1 MGKQI
6 KQSDI
11 SEADVF
17 GAIGASAE
25 KNIQKVEAL
34 NVELKGIATAVNDT
48 IKKTGKNSEKEIN
61 ILVQLSKTLND
72 LTTKIVKNNKAI
84 TDSEILRTKAM
95 NAQEI
100 ALEKLRREQ
109 QKTAFEAEK
118 QAIAINKA
126 RNSAKEAERPYN
138 KLSARLNE
146 LRKNYK
152 DLAVAGNENSASARK
167 MKAEIDSLDK
177 TLKRVDGNV
186 GQFQRN
192 VGNYSS
198 AFGKMQG
205 MLGSLGLTLGVGAV
219 VRESFNVIKDFD
231 QGVANLAS
239 VLGTTR
245 SQIQG
250 LESDA
255 KRLGAST
262 SFTATEVAN
271 LQTEFAKLGFTEQ
284 EILKVTEGTLSLA
297 AATGTELAR
306 AAEVAGSTLRGFGL
320 DASET
325 NRVTD
330 VMAKSFS
337 ASALDMEK
345 FAESMKYVAPVAKV
359 AGLSIEETT
368 AMLGVLAN
376 AGISGSMAGTSL
388 RQIISELDKT
398 GKSTGEAL
406 ADLAKKG
413 LNLADAEDEVGK
425 NAKTALLV
433 LADQTKEA
441 GKLTTALDKATGSSK
456 SMADE
461 QLNTL
466 GGAVKL
472 LTSAF
477 EGYILGV
484 NDSTKAGN
492 GFKDSIKFIA
502 DNLPAIINGLGK
514 LMALFAIMIIR
525 QKVLNSGMIEFTK
538 NLFSANRAMGEGAG
552 NAQKFGNALKG
563 IGFSLAIGLAIEFA
577 RSLYDVASGAQS
589 AREQHELLQKSIK
602 SAEKDGNKFLSTLQ
616 KTRDLNVKALQDEAK
631 RTKMSETEYK
641 KRLKLINDEYQFKIK
656 GNIKYNN
663 ELKKSNKE
671 EAQEIAK
678 ALKIN
683 ATDREKYSGEF
694 TVEQRKQARELIES
708 LGGRSEAYSRIDALK
723 IMIAESN
730 EYLKVFY
737 SELKALNPVVDE
749 FAVVTEKTTK
759 ATEKKTKATEK
770 EVTALREQL
779 QLIREI
785 EGAFLDMEADDLSGR
800 IEQATRSQLANI
812 QDAGSYT
819 IDVLNDLIAKETELK
834 KAIIERQYY
843 DDIAGGMNIELAT
856 AKRNKAI
863 QDLDEEQLSKKK
875 DILDELETAQEN
887 YYNQDLDNQ
896 KDYVDKTEEF
906 NKKLRDFS
914 RQTADEIIQQLKRVS
929 EERESEFDRRIDA
942 EQRLQDQLAEQANAG
957 NIQAQQ
963 SILASQQAEQKA
975 TIAKQKEQQ
984 KQQRLD
990 EINILMKAIQ
1000 QNVDNGDSIPV
1011 ALGKAGSQVGLVK
1024 AFVKVFGN
1032 IKGFFDGTEGTL
1044 ADENTPL
1051 KSGKDGHLIWAD
1063 GNEKIMKGDY
1073 VKKLANAGLTK
1084 TSDIVS
1090 SAIMYQN
1097 IATKGTQVGYSID
1110 LGSVVSKLDELQKT
1124 IKNKPETT
1132 ISPLIIEGMAKGVVE
1147 SHKQGNVTR
1156 LNKYLS

>member
-34 NVELKGIATAVNDT
+34 NVELKGIAKAVNDT

-138 KLSARLNE
+138 KLSTRLNE

-198 AFGKMQG
+198 AFGKMGGALG
-205 MLGSLGLTLGVGAV
+205 MLGGVFGASL
-219 VRESFNVIKDFD
+219 SFDALK
-231 QGVANLAS
+231 GVADGLKEMRIQAQQLGYEGENIERLAVGS
-239 VLGTTR
+239 KALANTFKDDQANVMRSANTIVKEFGVSIDEAMKQLENGYLTGANAQGDLTDQVKEYSTQIKASGGDANTLMAIISKSNQAGIFSDKGVDAVKEFGLRIREQTTAT
-245 SQIQG
+245 
-250 LESDA
+250 SDA
-255 KRLGAST
+255 MNNAFGKEFTDKIFKGINDGSMTSIEALELISKKMNDASIPT
-262 SFTATEVAN
+262 N
-271 LQTEFAKLGFTEQ
+271 KLQTVIADVFGGAGEDAGLGFLKTLTDINSATNDLVNSNDPLVRQQQ
-284 EILKVTEGTLSLA
+284 ETLRLNK
-297 AATGTELAR
+297 ELAQ
-306 AAEVAGSTLRGFGL
+306 AQN
-320 DASET
+320 D
-325 NRVTD
+325 
-330 VMAKSFS
+330 
-337 ASALDMEK
+337 
-345 FAESMKYVAPVAKV
+345 FAESVGGTGTSIDNLILKAKV
-359 AGLSIEETT
+359 LFFQYLIPASGWILKLTAGFVAFKT
-368 AMLGVLAN
+368 ATLVAN
-376 AGISGSMAGTSL
+376 TNFKELISSL
-388 RQIISELDKT
+388 FSF
-398 GKSTGEAL
+398 
-406 ADLAKKG
+406 KKG
-413 LNLADAEDEVGK
+413 AEDG
-425 NAKTALLV
+425 A
-433 LADQTKEA
+433 
-441 GKLTTALDKATGSSK
+441 
-456 SMADE
+456 
-461 QLNTL
+461 
-466 GGAVKL
+466 GGAQKL
-472 LTSAF
+472 
-477 EGYILGV
+477 
-484 NDSTKAGN
+484 
-492 GFKDSIKFIA
+492 
-502 DNLPAIINGLGK
+502 
-514 LMALFAIMIIR
+514 
-525 QKVLNSGMIEFTK
+525 
-538 NLFSANRAMGEGAG
+538 
-552 NAQKFGNALKG
+552 GNALKG
-563 IGFSLAIGLAIEFA
+563 IGFSVAIGLAIEFA

-602 SAEKDGNKFLSTLQ
+602 LAEKDGNKFLSTLQ

-678 ALKIN
+678 ALRIN
-683 ATDREKYSGEF
+683 ADSTGKY
-694 TVEQRKQARELIES
+694 TVAQYKQASELIKS

-785 EGAFLDMEADDLSGR
+785 EGAYLDMEADDLSGR

-863 QDLDEEQLSKKK
+863 QDLDEEQLFKKK

-914 RQTADEIIQQLKRVS
+914 RQTADEIINQLKRVS

-1000 QNVDNGDSIPV
+1000 QNIDNGDSIPV
-1011 ALGKAGSQVGLVK
+1011 ALGKAGSQVGIVK
-1024 AFVKVFGN
+1024 AFVDKVFGN
-1032 IKGFFDGTEGTL
+1032 VKGFFDGTEGTL

-1073 VKKLANAGLTK
+1073 VKKLASAGLTK

-1110 LGSVVSKLDELQKT
+1110 LGSVVNELRDLKQT

>member
-34 NVELKGIATAVNDT
+34 NKELVKVSSVLNETLKATE
-48 IKKTGKNSEKEIN
+48 KNSEKSIN
-61 ILVQLSKTLND
+61 AFVAQSKALND
-72 LTTKIVKNNKAI
+72 VTSRVVQNNKTI
-84 TDSEILRTKAM
+84 SDS
-95 NAQEI
+95 
-100 ALEKLRREQ
+100 EKLREKALNEKWKAEQSLQRQREKSIAQ
-109 QKTAFEAEK
+109 MEKEAKRTA
-118 QAIAINKA
+118 
-126 RNSAKEAERPYN
+126 EAERPYN

-205 MLGSLGLTLGVGAV
+205 MLGSLGLTIGVGAV

-250 LESDA
+250 LEADA
-255 KRLGAST
+255 KRLGSTT

-271 LQTEFAKLGFTEQ
+271 LQTEFAKLGFTEA

-368 AMLGVLAN
+368 AMLGAMAN

-433 LADQTKEA
+433 LADQTKQIDA
-441 GKLTTALDKATGSSK
+441 LTTSFNDAEGSAKA
-456 SMADE
+456 MADE

-466 GGAVKL
+466 GGAIAL

-502 DNLPAIINGLGK
+502 DNLPAILNGLGK
-514 LMALFAIMIIR
+514 LMAMFAIMIIR

-563 IGFSLAIGLAIEFA
+563 IGFSVAIGLAIEFA

-589 AREQHELLQKSIK
+589 AREQHELLRKSIK
-602 SAEKDGNKFLSTLQ
+602 LAEKDATNLMSKQQ
-616 KTRDLNVKALQDEAK
+616 KARDLNVKALQDEAK

-641 KRLKLINDEYQFKIK
+641 KRLKLIDDEYQFKIK

-663 ELKKSNKE
+663 DLKKSNKE

-683 ATDREKYSGEF
+683 ADSTGKY
-694 TVEQRKQARELIES
+694 TVEQYKKASELIKS

-730 EYLKVFY
+730 EYLNVFHG
-737 SELKALNPVVDE
+737 EFKALNPVVDE
-749 FAVVTEKTTK
+749 FAIATDKSTK

-785 EGAFLDMEADDLSGR
+785 EGAYLDMEADDLSGR

-887 YYNQDLDNQ
+887 YYNRDLDNQ

-1073 VKKLANAGLTK
+1073 VKKLASAGLTK

>member
-152 DLAVAGNENSASARK
+152 DLAVAGNENSAAARK

-250 LESDA
+250 LEADA

-271 LQTEFAKLGFTEQ
+271 LQTEFAKLGFTEA

-359 AGLSIEETT
+359 AGLTIEETT
-368 AMLGVLAN
+368 AMLGAMAN

-433 LADQTKEA
+433 LADQTKQIDA
-441 GKLTTALDKATGSSK
+441 LTTSFNDAEGSAKA
-456 SMADE
+456 MADE

-466 GGAVKL
+466 GGAIAL

-477 EGYILGV
+477 EGYILGL
-484 NDSTKAGN
+484 NDSTKASN

-502 DNLPAIINGLGK
+502 DNLPAILNGLGK
-514 LMALFAIMIIR
+514 LMALFAIMIVR

-538 NLFSANRAMGEGAG
+538 NLFSANEGFADG
-552 NAQKFGNALKG
+552 ASNAQKFGNALKG
-563 IGFSLAIGLAIEFA
+563 IGWSALIAVVWEVGRAIWNYVDGTQEAIWVTEQFEKANKSL
-577 RSLYDVASGAQS
+577 
-589 AREQHELLQKSIK
+589 
-602 SAEKDGNKFLSTLQ
+602 NSTI
-616 KTRDLNVKALQDEAK
+616 
-631 RTKMSETEYK
+631 TEYLDK
-641 KRLKLINDEYQFKIK
+641 MNQQIEMKRLLIREELAEGKISQKVADE
-656 GNIKYNN
+656 
-663 ELKKSNKE
+663 
-671 EAQEIAK
+671 
-678 ALKIN
+678 
-683 ATDREKYSGEF
+683 R
-694 TVEQRKQARELIES
+694 
-708 LGGRSEAYSRIDALK
+708 
-723 IMIAESN
+723 
-730 EYLKVFY
+730 
-737 SELKALNPVVDE
+737 LKALDSLNKENLKGIRLRLD
-749 FAVVTEKTTK
+749 AMRQEKQLELEQLERQKAGLNQFTSPFEYGKLTAEIVKRKGEIKALNTQLKDVISQQNQNNIQLKQEEVLTKEVNKSKDKSTK

-875 DILDELETAQEN
+875 DILDELETSQEN
-887 YYNQDLDNQ
+887 YYNKDLDNQ

-942 EQRLQDQLAEQANAG
+942 EQSLQDQLAEQANAG

-1000 QNVDNGDSIPV
+1000 QNVDNGDNIPI
-1011 ALGKAGSQVGLVK
+1011 ATSKAGIQVG
-1024 AFVKVFGN
+1024 FVKKFVSLFSKV
-1032 IKGFFDGTEGTL
+1032 KGFIKGTEGVV
-1044 ADENTPL
+1044 ADEDKPIM
-1051 KSGKDGHLIWAD
+1051 SGRDGHLVRVD
-1063 GNEKIMKGDY
+1063 GKEKIIKEDY
-1073 VKKLANAGLTK
+1073 VSKLANAGLRK

-1097 IATKGTQVGYSID
+1097 IATKGGQVGYSID
-1110 LGSVVSKLDELQKT
+1110 LGSVVNKLDELQKT

>member
-34 NVELKGIATAVNDT
+34 NAELKGIATAVNDT

-126 RNSAKEAERPYN
+126 KNSAKEAERPYN

-250 LESDA
+250 LEADA

-271 LQTEFAKLGFTEQ
+271 LQTEFAKLGFTEA

-359 AGLSIEETT
+359 AGLTIEETT
-368 AMLGVLAN
+368 AMLGAMAN

-433 LADQTKEA
+433 LADQTKQIDA
-441 GKLTTALDKATGSSK
+441 LTTSFNDAEGSAKA
-456 SMADE
+456 MADE

-466 GGAVKL
+466 GGAIAL

-502 DNLPAIINGLGK
+502 DNLPAILNGLGK
-514 LMALFAIMIIR
+514 LMALFAIMIVR

-538 NLFSANRAMGEGAG
+538 NLFSANKGFADGAS

-563 IGFSLAIGLAIEFA
+563 IGFSVAIGLAIEFA

-602 SAEKDGNKFLSTLQ
+602 LAEKDATNLMSKQQ
-616 KTRDLNVKALQDEAK
+616 KARDLNVKALQDEAK

-641 KRLKLINDEYQFKIK
+641 KRLKMIEDEYQFKIK

-663 ELKKSNKE
+663 DLKKSLKE

-678 ALKIN
+678 ALRIN
-683 ATDREKYSGEF
+683 EDATGKY
-694 TVEQRKQARELIES
+694 TVAQYKQASALIES
-708 LGGRSEAYSRIDALK
+708 LGGRSDAFTRIDALK

-730 EYLKVFY
+730 EELKVYY

-785 EGAFLDMEADDLSGR
+785 EGAYLDMEADDLSGR

-887 YYNQDLDNQ
+887 YYNQDLENQ
-896 KDYVDKTEEF
+896 KEYVDKTEEF

-1032 IKGFFDGTEGTL
+1032 IKGFFEGTEGTL

-1051 KSGKDGHLIWAD
+1051 KSSKDGHLIWAD

-1073 VKKLANAGLTK
+1073 VKKLASAGLTK

-1110 LGSVVSKLDELQKT
+1110 LGSVVNELRDLKQT

>member
-250 LESDA
+250 LEADA
-255 KRLGAST
+255 KRLGATT
-262 SFTATEVAN
+262 SFTAGEVAN

-284 EILKVTEGTLSLA
+284 EILKVTEGTLNLA

-388 RQIISELDKT
+388 RQIVSELDKT
-398 GKSTGEAL
+398 GKTTAEAL

-413 LNLADAEDEVGK
+413 LNLAGAEDEVGK

-484 NDSTKAGN
+484 NDASQAGS
-492 GFKDSIKFIA
+492 GFKDFIKYTA
-502 DNLPAIINGLGK
+502 ENLPKIISTLGK
-514 LMALFAIMIIR
+514 LLGLYLIMIAR
-525 QKVLNSGMIEFTK
+525 QKVLNSGLLDWSK
-538 NLFSANRAMGEGAG
+538 NLLKANQGMTQATG

-563 IGFSLAIGLAIEFA
+563 IGFSVAIGLAIELVKA
-577 RSLYDVASGAQS
+577 IYDFASGAMEAE
-589 AREQHELLQKSIK
+589 AR
-602 SAEKDGNKFLSTLQ
+602 
-616 KTRDLNVKALQDEAK
+616 
-631 RTKMSETEYK
+631 M
-641 KRLKLINDEYQFKIK
+641 
-656 GNIKYNN
+656 N
-663 ELKKSNKE
+663 EL
-671 EAQEIAK
+671 
-678 ALKIN
+678 
-683 ATDREKYSGEF
+683 
-694 TVEQRKQARELIES
+694 
-708 LGGRSEAYSRIDALK
+708 
-723 IMIAESN
+723 
-730 EYLKVFY
+730 
-737 SELKALNPVVDE
+737 
-749 FAVVTEKTTK
+749 
-759 ATEKKTKATEK
+759 
-770 EVTALREQL
+770 
-779 QLIREI
+779 
-785 EGAFLDMEADDLSGR
+785 
-800 IEQATRSQLANI
+800 
-812 QDAGSYT
+812 
-819 IDVLNDLIAKETELK
+819 
-834 KAIIERQYY
+834 
-843 DDIAGGMNIELAT
+843 
-856 AKRNKAI
+856 NKAI
-863 QDLDEEQLSKKK
+863 QEGTETLDKYLTKLDEYKRLQALNIKEDLKSGKITQKQADERVKSINKIIQEELRAKRIRLNSLKQEQNAEIERLKLEREGLNRFLDAEQYALLTKQIIIREGAVKKLNTVLIGLAKEQKELNFEIREEAVNTESVTKSKNKATKATKEKTEALKWENKELERNIELNTELLDKAREQSENAEDAIKQRRVNSARIKVLEAELNGDLDEIEKARIEEIRENLA
-875 DILDELETAQEN
+875 IELESVEN
-887 YYNQDLDNQ
+887 NEVAKYRLILEAEQQIREIQDKQLERE
-896 KDYVDKTEEF
+896 KEF

-1073 VKKLANAGLTK
+1073 VKKLASAGLTK

-1110 LGSVVSKLDELQKT
+1110 LGSVVNELRDLKQT